1 MEGNK
6 ENRISKHLMSL
17 LKKSSSIKDHFFIG
31 YDLHKAGFIF
41 DLPYIACNFNLDLLC
56 GIAADFVKVS
66 ASKAGLSIAKD
77 GIIAELLK
85 LLPSVSGDDF
95 IVVLS
100 LNKKGV
106 IAGKITHRESHLF
119 NELFDESF

>member
-1 MEGNK
+1 MSVLKNGN
-6 ENRISKHLMSL
+6 
-17 LKKSSSIKDHFFIG
+17 SIKDHFFIG

-41 DLPYIACNFNLDLLC
+41 DPPHIACDFNLDLLC

-66 ASKAGLSIAKD
+66 ASRAGISVAKD
-77 GIIAELLK
+77 GIITKLLK
-85 LLPSVSGDDF
+85 LLPSVRGDDF
-95 IVVLS
+95 IVILS
-100 LNKKGV
+100 LNKKGL

>member
-6 ENRISKHLMSL
+6 DKRISKHRMGSL
-17 LKKSSSIKDHFFIG
+17 NKSSSIKEHFFIG

-41 DLPYIACNFNLDLLC
+41 YPPHIACNFNLDLLC
-56 GIAADFVKVS
+56 GFATDFVKVS
-66 ASKAGLSIAKD
+66 ASKAGIGVAKD

-106 IAGKITHRESHLF
+106 IAGKVTHRGSPLF
-119 NELFDESF
+119 NDLFDESF

>member
-1 MEGNK
+1 
-6 ENRISKHLMSL
+6 MSL
-17 LKKSSSIKDHFFIG
+17 IKKDRSIKEQFFIG

-41 DLPYIACNFNLDLLC
+41 DPPHIACNFNLDLLC
-56 GIAADFVKVS
+56 GFAADFVKVS
-66 ASKAGLSIAKD
+66 ASRAGISVAKD

-85 LLPSVSGDDF
+85 LLPSVSRDDF

-106 IAGKITHRESHLF
+106 ISGKVTHRKSHLF
-119 NELFDESF
+119 NELFDESI